1 MARTVKDKE
10 ERRLEFIETSQQM
23 FIENGYYATSVD
35 DIVNKMGV
43 AKGLFYYY
51 FKSKEDLVYQIVDR
65 LWDGAVE
72 DYVKIR
78 DMEGI
83 NALEKLMLYSQA
95 RGEVKLQQSYLVEL
109 VIKEP
114 HSPLV
119 QQMKDRGFEMLTPIL
134 GEIISQGVE
143 EGVFDTE
150 YPYEA
155 AAFLVHGAEGLIST
169 DISDPDA
176 LVRVYMITLDLWERV
191 LGTEKGTFMTL
202 LDEHEENLR
211 KFSKAA
217 ERVELDNVSSDEEGD
232 D

>member
-51 FKSKEDLVYQIVDR
+51 FKSKEDLVYQIVDH

-83 NALEKLMLYSQA
+83 NALEKLLLYSQA

-134 GEIISQGVE
+134 GRS
-143 EGVFDTE
+143 
-150 YPYEA
+150 YPRGSMRA
-155 AAFLVHGAEGLIST
+155 SSIPST
-169 DISDPDA
+169 HTRPLPSLSMVA
-176 LVRVYMITLDLWERV
+176 R
-191 LGTEKGTFMTL
+191 G
-202 LDEHEENLR
+202 
-211 KFSKAA
+211 
-217 ERVELDNVSSDEEGD
+217 
-232 D
+232 